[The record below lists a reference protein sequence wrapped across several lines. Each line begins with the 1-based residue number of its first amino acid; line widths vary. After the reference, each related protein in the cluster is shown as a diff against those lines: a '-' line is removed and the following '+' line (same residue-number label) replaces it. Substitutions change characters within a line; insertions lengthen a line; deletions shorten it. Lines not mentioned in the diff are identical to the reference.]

1 MDMRIRIEL
10 QALLGRHERDLTEHE
25 YQPES
30 MPKTPRSSTRCA
42 LICGWSR
49 HAFGSDCSTTWP
61 RTGTCRWS
69 QMSGR
74 QASTECARSFF
85 ASTNKGKV
93 LEVACGTGSNV
104 VRRNGE
110 ILYDV
115 GAIDELH
122 QFEYSKEML
131 KQ

>member
-1 MDMRIRIEL
+1 MVAPRVRKALFDNMAPHWDVQMESDEWKTGIYGMRKEFLKR
-10 QALLGRHERDLTEHE
+10 
-25 YQPES
+25 Y
-30 MPKTPRSSTRCA
+30 C
-42 LICGWSR
+42 
-49 HAFGSDCSTTWP
+49 
-61 RTGTCRWS
+61 
-69 QMSGR
+69 
-74 QASTECARSFF
+74 
-85 ASTNKGKV
+85 KGKV